1 MKKDETDWPNTTN
14 WLMTTAS
21 DENGIKFTALMTPPY
36 NITHYA
42 TGNIIDPKAIY
53 CLADGLKDYEI
64 PGVMTDG
71 RLITYSERR

>member
-53 CLADGLKDYEI
+53 CLI
-64 PGVMTDG
+64 
-71 RLITYSERR
+71 